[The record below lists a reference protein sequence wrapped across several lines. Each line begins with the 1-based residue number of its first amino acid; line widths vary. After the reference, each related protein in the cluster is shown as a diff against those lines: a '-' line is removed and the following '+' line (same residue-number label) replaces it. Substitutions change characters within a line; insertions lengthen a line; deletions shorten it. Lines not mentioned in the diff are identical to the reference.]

1 VRAILPRNLITP
13 IAYAGNREE
22 HHHNLATTF
31 RVSQGAKRSAN
42 ALKAAERKKKKD
54 AEKGKERAL
63 GETYHGAVDDEG
75 MAMDIDS
82 DCDPG
87 DTQMTGD

>member
-1 VRAILPRNLITP
+1 V
-13 IAYAGNREE
+13 
-22 HHHNLATTF
+22 
-31 RVSQGAKRSAN
+31 
-42 ALKAAERKKKKD
+42 AERKKKKD
-54 AEKGKERAL
+54 AEKGKEHAL